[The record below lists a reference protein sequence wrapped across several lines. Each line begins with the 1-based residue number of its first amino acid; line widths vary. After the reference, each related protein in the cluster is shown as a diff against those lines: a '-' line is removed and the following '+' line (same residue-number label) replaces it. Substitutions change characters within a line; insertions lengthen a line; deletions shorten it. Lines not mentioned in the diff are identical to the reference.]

1 MEETKMKK
9 TWIWIAAAAAVVLVI
24 AAIALLSGGGSSEDT
39 ADRYENQPYL
49 GEESAEVKIVEFGDY
64 KCPYCK
70 DFESGFFPLIDEQLI
85 QTGDVKFYF
94 IQYPFINADSD
105 RSAEF
110 AEVVYQELGNDTFWE
125 FHELMYEKQEPGTE
139 QQEVYTEDYLYDTL
153 AEVVSE
159 EEAQSVLTA
168 YQDGAGEEALD
179 RDLDWAG
186 DWDVTG
192 TPTLFVNGEKF
203 EGSSID
209 DLVQMVEEAE
219 TE

>member
-1 MEETKMKK
+1 
-9 TWIWIAAAAAVVLVI
+9 
-24 AAIALLSGGGSSEDT
+24 
-39 ADRYENQPYL
+39 
-49 GEESAEVKIVEFGDY
+49 
-64 KCPYCK
+64 
-70 DFESGFFPLIDEQLI
+70 
-85 QTGDVKFYF
+85 
-94 IQYPFINADSD
+94 
-105 RSAEF
+105 
-110 AEVVYQELGNDTFWE
+110 
-125 FHELMYEKQEPGTE
+125 MYEKQEPGTE